1 MIGLRE
7 LEKDGSEEED
17 TTEEDDDEEK
27 FTFEV
32 LAVPTK
38 KNITINESIII
49 IGIFISIMLYCMK
62 CNICPTSW
70 EAVSTKLDPAKEKQ
84 KSEDLKANESEE
96 EEETENDEADDTGL
110 GELHTNRIHTIK
122 EELELLAKSKYVN
135 LNKEKLA
142 RDNVNIFSTD
152 KPEKDTNMLSD
163 FLSNDNDDRRSNRNQ
178 NNLND
183 LDSKLRE
190 TQAENE
196 KRQAEIENLEIELR
210 ELK

>member
-1 MIGLRE
+1 M
-7 LEKDGSEEED
+7 
-17 TTEEDDDEEK
+17 
-27 FTFEV
+27 
-32 LAVPTK
+32 
-38 KNITINESIII
+38 
-49 IGIFISIMLYCMK
+49 
-62 CNICPTSW
+62 
-70 EAVSTKLDPAKEKQ
+70 
-84 KSEDLKANESEE
+84 
-96 EEETENDEADDTGL
+96 
-110 GELHTNRIHTIK
+110 
-122 EELELLAKSKYVN
+122 N

-183 LDSKLRE
+183 LDSRLRE